1 MQPAITPFLWFDT
14 EAEDAA
20 NFYTS
25 VFPNSRIVKVT
36 HYAKAGP
43 RQAGMVMTVAFELN
57 GQPFTALNG
66 GPEPKFNHAV
76 SFVINCRDQDEVDRY
91 WQLLSDGGREVACG
105 WLTDRFGLSWQ
116 VVPEGLI
123 ELITDVDPERAQRA
137 TEAMLSMTKLDIEA
151 IRQAADSVTATP

>member
-1 MQPAITPFLWFDT
+1 MQPPITPFLWFDT

-25 VFPNSRIVKVT
+25 VFPNSRIVAIT
-36 HYAKAGP
+36 HYGEAGP
-43 RQAGMVMTVAFELN
+43 RPAGMVMTVAFELN
-57 GQPFTALNG
+57 GQRFTALNA

-76 SFVINCRDQDEVDRY
+76 SFVINCKNQDEVDRY
-91 WQLLSDGGREVACG
+91 WELLTDDGQEVACG

-123 ELITDVDPERAQRA
+123 ELITDADPERAQRA

-151 IRQAADSVTATP
+151 MRRAADGVAAAS

>member
-1 MQPAITPFLWFDT
+1 MQPQITPFLWFDN

-25 VFPNSRIVKVT
+25 LFPNSRIVTVT
-36 HYAKAGP
+36 HYGQAGP
-43 RQAGMVMTVAFELN
+43 RPAGTVMTVAFELN
-57 GQPFTALNG
+57 GQRFTALNG

-76 SFVINCRDQDEVDRY
+76 SFVINCEDQDEVDRY
-91 WQLLSDGGREVACG
+91 WQSLSDGGQEVACG

-116 VVPEGLI
+116 VVPDGLI
-123 ELITDVDPERAQRA
+123 ELITDVDPERAERA

-151 IRQAADSVTATP
+151 IRRAADGVTAAS